1 MILRVFCLFV
11 VCTFVLLTNAALGS
25 AWGLQTPTT
34 TPAHKQQADGQP
46 KPDAVRLKRQE
57 NKIEV
62 LIGDDLF
69 TTYDFKTHQKPFL
82 YPIHAPG
89 QVRMTRDWPLKPD
102 SKEESHDHPHHK
114 SMWFSSEIN
123 GINFWTEKAGRVTVT
138 TVETSFAGEPTNVI
152 RATANWN
159 RKSDNKTVLTDQT
172 TYWFGGDSTS
182 RWINC
187 LFELRASHGD
197 ITFEDSKEGLFAI
210 RTHPDLR
217 LTAWPNKGV
226 KQVFGNAINSEGD
239 AGKDVWGKR
248 AKWVLYY
255 GPVDGKPVSI
265 LMYDHPTNLRHPTTW
280 HARDYGLVAANPFGL
295 HDFLG
300 QKKGAGEFEVASGEV
315 LRLRYRV
322 EFFAGIISPETAAE
336 KYQAFAQQ
344 TLGKLERNHRAP
356 FSP

>member
-1 MILRVFCLFV
+1 MILRVLCLCT
-11 VCTFVLLTNAALGS
+11 VCACGLLTEAVTDS
-25 AWGLQTPTT
+25 AWGLQTET
-34 TPAHKQQADGQP
+34 TPPVREQQVDAKHKSDS
-46 KPDAVRLKRQE
+46 VRLKRHK
-57 NKIEV
+57 NKIKVMVGGE
-62 LIGDDLF
+62 LF
-69 TTYDFKTHQKPFL
+69 TTYDFKTRKKPFL

-89 QVRMTRDWPLKPD
+89 QVRMTRDWPMKPN

-123 GINFWTEKAGRVTVT
+123 GINFWTEKGGRVNVK
-138 TVETSFAGEPTNVI
+138 TVETSFADGQTNVI
-152 RATANWN
+152 RATADWIS
-159 RKSDNKTVLTDQT
+159 KTDDKTVLTDRT
-172 TYWFGGDSTS
+172 TYCFGGDSTS

-187 LFELRASHGD
+187 LFEVQASQGD
-197 ITFEDSKEGLFAI
+197 IRFDDSKEGLFAI

-217 LTAWPNKGV
+217 LTAWPKKGV
-226 KQVFGNAINSEGD
+226 KQVFGNAINSESD
-239 AGKDVWGKR
+239 TGKDVWGKR

-300 QKKGAGEFEVASGEV
+300 TKKGEGEYDLAAGDV

-322 EFFAGIISPETAAE
+322 EFFAGIISAETAEE
-336 KYQAFAQQ
+336 KYRAFAEQP
-344 TLGKLERNHRAP
+344 LEKLESVNQD
-356 FSP
+356 